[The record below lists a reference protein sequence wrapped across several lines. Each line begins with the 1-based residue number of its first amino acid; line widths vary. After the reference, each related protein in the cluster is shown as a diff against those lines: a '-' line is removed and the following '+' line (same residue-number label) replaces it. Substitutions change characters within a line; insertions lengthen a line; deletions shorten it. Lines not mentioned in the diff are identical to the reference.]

1 MFQTLT
7 APPLTLETALTDAVG
22 DAAAK
27 KLKTLGLVTVEDLI
41 SHWPRRWRERGEEI
55 DLALVPDGDPAT
67 ASVLVRSTFLKKM
80 RNGRQMYVCKCITT
94 HGRELEVSIF
104 SPWQAKKDGIVE
116 GARVTFS
123 GKVKSFRG
131 KRQMSSPEYFLET
144 ADGPSSTD
152 LAGTIVPIYP
162 ATAKASSEFIWEQM
176 LAVLDQVGPM
186 EDHLPLHLLVERD
199 LPGYD
204 WAVRTMHQPSSI
216 EDANKAR
223 HRLTYDEA
231 FSVQLSLALRRHGA
245 EAIPTRPLP
254 GAVAGLRA
262 AFDARLPFELTPG
275 QASAGEK
282 LADAMNS
289 TRPMNAL
296 VLGEVGSGKTVVA
309 MRIMLQAIDSGS
321 QAVFLAPTEVL
332 AAQHYEGL
340 SKMVEGLDVR
350 VALLTGSM
358 PARQRKEIEYAIS
371 QGDVDLIVGTHTLL
385 NTKAGFHRL
394 GLVVV
399 DEQHRFGVAQ
409 RDQLRA
415 QPMPPHQLVMT
426 ATPIPRTM
434 AMTVYGDLD
443 VISLDG
449 LPGGRKPITSVV
461 VPSQNPVWANRVWTR
476 MGEEIAQG
484 RQVFIVASLIDH
496 GDEEAA
502 VTAKTQALPNPDSE
516 NVDTL
521 WADESVNTVPA
532 LSIYDLE
539 TQARQRLPH
548 ARVGVLHGKM
558 EPEEKNDIMSR
569 FSAGDVDILVSTT
582 VIEVGVNVP
591 NATVMAIWDAD
602 RFGIAQLH
610 QLRGRVGR
618 GGHAGLCL
626 LVTATPDEHPARVR
640 LDQVAGTLDGFK
652 LAEADLKNR
661 REGDI
666 LGTGQSGKS
675 RFKFLDLT
683 SGSRLIGQARK
694 DADQIIR
701 DDPALRSNPALATWL
716 HETLGEAAGNLGR
729 A

>member
-7 APPLTLETALTDAVG
+7 AALPLTLQTPLVDAVG
-22 DAAAK
+22 AAAAK

-55 DLALVPDGDPAT
+55 DLALVPDGEPAT
-67 ASVLVRSTFLKKM
+67 ASVLVRSAFLRKM
-80 RNGRQMYVCKCITT
+80 RNGRQMYICKCITS

-144 ADGPSSTD
+144 EGGPSSSD
-152 LAGTIVPIYP
+152 LAGTIVPVYP
-162 ATAKASSEFIWEQM
+162 ATAKASSEFVWEQVTT
-176 LAVLDQVGPM
+176 VLEQVGPL
-186 EDHLPLHLLVERD
+186 EEHLPIDLLIDRD

-204 WAVRTMHQPSSI
+204 WAVRTMHQPSSV

-245 EAIPTRPLP
+245 EAVPTRPLP

-282 LADAMNS
+282 LAEAMNS

-309 MRIMLQAIDSGS
+309 MRAILQAIDSGS

-340 SKMVEGLDVR
+340 AKMVEGLDIR

-358 PARQRKEIEYAIS
+358 PARQRKEIDYAIA

-385 NTKAGFHRL
+385 NTKAGFYRL

-409 RDQLRA
+409 RDQLRS
-415 QPMPPHQLVMT
+415 QQMPPHQLVMT

-461 VPSQNPVWANRVWTR
+461 VPAQNPVWAKRVWER
-476 MGEEIAQG
+476 MGEEITQG

-496 GDEEAA
+496 AETPD
-502 VTAKTQALPNPDSE
+502 AKTTPTITSPDSE

-532 LSIYDLE
+532 LSVYDLE
-539 TQARQRLPH
+539 TQAREHLPH

-569 FSAGDVDILVSTT
+569 FSAGEVDILVSTT

-626 LVTATPDEHPARVR
+626 LVTATPEEHPARVR
-640 LDQVAGTLDGFK
+640 LDQVAGTLDGYK

-675 RFKFLDLT
+675 RFKFLELT

-694 DADQIIR
+694 DADKIIH
-701 DDPALRSNPALATWL
+701 DDPALRSNAALATWL
-716 HETLGEAAGNLGR
+716 RDTLGEAAGNLGR